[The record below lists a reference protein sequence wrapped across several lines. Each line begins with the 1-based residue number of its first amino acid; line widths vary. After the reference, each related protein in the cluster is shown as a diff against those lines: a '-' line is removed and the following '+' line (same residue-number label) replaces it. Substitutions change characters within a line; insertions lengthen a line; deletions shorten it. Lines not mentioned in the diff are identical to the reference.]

1 MTNIRH
7 ILFILNVIGLD
18 HFQKGSVIYNK
29 HRGFCDR
36 QYITG
41 LYGCLIYIEIVAKVL
56 NRESITTNVISCQNA
71 VTLC

>member
-36 QYITG
+36 QYITS
-41 LYGCLIYIEIVAKVL
+41 LYGCLIYIEIVSKVL
-56 NRESITTNVISCQNA
+56 NR
-71 VTLC
+71 